1 MRAMAGCVPVTANGH
16 LCLVSS
22 RHNPGLL
29 VFPKGGVKQHEAFQA
44 AALRETIEEAG
55 VEGPLIGSL
64 GEVGECLWYVMQ
76 VDKIHDRWAEM
87 DQRQRHFEPVNEAHL
102 RPDLKETT
110 RKLVLRLQRF
120 QAHQ

>member
-1 MRAMAGCVPVTANGH
+1 MAGCVPVTANGH

-22 RHNPGLL
+22 RHTPGLL
-29 VFPKGGVKQHEAFQA
+29 VFPKGGVKQHEAFQV

-55 VEGPLIGSL
+55 VEGPMIGSL

-76 VDKIHDRWAEM
+76 VNKIHDRWEEM
-87 DQRQRHFEPVNEAHL
+87 DQRQRLFEPVNEAHL

-110 RKLVLRLQRF
+110 RQLVLRLQSF
-120 QAHQ
+120 QAQQAP